1 MSVASSTFRAFVT
14 RSFTGVKYLWRNR
27 TSVLQYLAL
36 VLGKKIQSG
45 GKELNKADLGEFANH
60 YQLHIQ
66 PLFSTLETK
75 RITILRWIRFLSWTC
90 TILLILQV
98 ITIFDVTMP
107 REIAYYAF
115 LLLPLLIILNI
126 FGLIFIRYSY
136 VLKLKKELLPKILM
150 YFSDDIEFIEHP
162 EIELDLA
169 IKYGIIPEF
178 YRYTID
184 DGIIG
189 KYQNVEFNLFET
201 ELINQAFIQKEVY
214 DKTTFKGII
223 ATIAMNKNFMGH
235 TIVKHQPKRKYLLE
249 QTTPIAP
256 IKGMELVRLEDPLF
270 ESKFEV
276 FSTNQIEARYLLTPS
291 FMENILNLNEV
302 FGGTQMQCS
311 FLEEKF
317 FLMIESNED
326 YFEPGSI
333 FTPLNFTDHIK
344 PLFDEVSFLLQI
356 ITTLKLNQDTR
367 L

>member
-1 MSVASSTFRAFVT
+1 LSVASSTFRAFVT

-214 DKTTFKGII
+214 DKTTFKGI
-223 ATIAMNKNFMGH
+223 
-235 TIVKHQPKRKYLLE
+235 
-249 QTTPIAP
+249 
-256 IKGMELVRLEDPLF
+256 
-270 ESKFEV
+270 ES
-276 FSTNQIEARYLLTPS
+276 I
-291 FMENILNLNEV
+291 
-302 FGGTQMQCS
+302 
-311 FLEEKF
+311 
-317 FLMIESNED
+317 
-326 YFEPGSI
+326 
-333 FTPLNFTDHIK
+333 H
-344 PLFDEVSFLLQI
+344 
-356 ITTLKLNQDTR
+356 
-367 L
+367 

>member
-1 MSVASSTFRAFVT
+1 MTQFV
-14 RSFTGVKYLWRNR
+14 
-27 TSVLQYLAL
+27 
-36 VLGKKIQSG
+36 
-45 GKELNKADLGEFANH
+45 
-60 YQLHIQ
+60 
-66 PLFSTLETK
+66 
-75 RITILRWIRFLSWTC
+75 
-90 TILLILQV
+90 
-98 ITIFDVTMP
+98 
-107 REIAYYAF
+107 
-115 LLLPLLIILNI
+115 
-126 FGLIFIRYSY
+126 
-136 VLKLKKELLPKILM
+136 
-150 YFSDDIEFIEHP
+150 EHS
-162 EIELDLA
+162 
-169 IKYGIIPEF
+169 
-178 YRYTID
+178 
-184 DGIIG
+184 
-189 KYQNVEFNLFET
+189 Q
-201 ELINQAFIQKEVY
+201 
-214 DKTTFKGII
+214 GII

-256 IKGMELVRLEDPLF
+256 IKGMEVVRLEDPLF

-302 FGGTQMQCS
+302 FGGTQMQFS

-326 YFEPGSI
+326 YFEPSSI

>member
-1 MSVASSTFRAFVT
+1 
-14 RSFTGVKYLWRNR
+14 
-27 TSVLQYLAL
+27 
-36 VLGKKIQSG
+36 
-45 GKELNKADLGEFANH
+45 
-60 YQLHIQ
+60 
-66 PLFSTLETK
+66 
-75 RITILRWIRFLSWTC
+75 
-90 TILLILQV
+90 
-98 ITIFDVTMP
+98 
-107 REIAYYAF
+107 
-115 LLLPLLIILNI
+115 
-126 FGLIFIRYSY
+126 
-136 VLKLKKELLPKILM
+136 M

-201 ELINQAFIQKEVY
+201 ELITQAFVQKEVY
-214 DKTTFKGII
+214 DKTAFKGII

-249 QTTPIAP
+249 QSVPISP
-256 IKGMELVRLEDPLF
+256 IKGMEVVRLEDPLF